1 MSRRSK
7 SNRVNRAACTK
18 SLTDRVLGGG
28 IDAPSY
34 NGLEVRQSMR
44 VQKYLKLIEM
54 LAVSRFEWHGLPDGI
69 DERYLELTL
78 FESGVVLF
86 HPNGEWKRFVVSG
99 GAVGGLNNYNN
110 PTRFDPMAPNYAPG
124 TMDSKHCVPIWDN
137 PLRCTMRDVVVD
149 YAMRLASCDKAI
161 DVNLDN
167 VSVPLIIRSKE
178 TQKLT
183 VENIMRAREQGA
195 PYVYTYDTM
204 DADGLFATFPNQT
217 PNLSKDLLEV
227 KNQIWNEMITYLGIQ
242 NSSTEKRERLVA
254 DEAEYAQERTNVY
267 RQSYL
272 KCRQQACDQINRLW
286 LERVGMHLS
295 VSWRDTG
302 QGAMLGTD
310 VTSPTME
317 VNYEH

>member
-1 MSRRSK
+1 MSRRTK
-7 SNRVNRAACTK
+7 SNRAARAQCTRNV
-18 SLTDRVLGGG
+18 TERVLGGG
-28 IDAPSY
+28 ITAPQY
-34 NGLEVRQSMR
+34 NSLEMRQSMR

-78 FESGVVLF
+78 FENGLALF
-86 HPNGEWKRFVVSG
+86 HPNREWKRFVVSG
-99 GAVGGLNNYNN
+99 GAIGGLNNYNN
-110 PTRFDPMAPNYAPG
+110 PTKFTPIAPQYHPG
-124 TMDSKHCVPIWDN
+124 TMDGKHCVPIWDN
-137 PLRCTMRDVVVD
+137 PLRATMRDIVAD
-149 YAMRLASCDKAI
+149 YAIRLANCDKAI

-167 VSVPLIIRSKE
+167 VAIPLIIRTKE

-183 VENIMRAREQGA
+183 VQQMMQAREQGA

-204 DADGLFATFPNQT
+204 DTDGMFATFPNQT

-227 KNQIWNEMITYLGIQ
+227 KNQIWNEMVTFLGIQ

-286 LERVGMHLS
+286 FDRVGMHLS
-295 VSWRDTG
+295 VTWRDTG
-302 QGAMLGTD
+302 QGAMLDTD
-310 VTSPTME
+310 VTPPDDGRE
-317 VNYEH
+317 L

>member
-1 MSRRSK
+1 
-7 SNRVNRAACTK
+7 
-18 SLTDRVLGGG
+18 
-28 IDAPSY
+28 
-34 NGLEVRQSMR
+34 
-44 VQKYLKLIEM
+44 
-54 LAVSRFEWHGLPDGI
+54 
-69 DERYLELTL
+69 
-78 FESGVVLF
+78 
-86 HPNGEWKRFVVSG
+86 
-99 GAVGGLNNYNN
+99 
-110 PTRFDPMAPNYAPG
+110 MAPNYAPG

-227 KNQIWNEMITYLGIQ
+227 KNQIWNEMVTYLGIQ

-254 DEAEYAQERTNVY
+254 DEAQYAQERTNVY

-286 LERVGMHLS
+286 LDRVGMHLS

-302 QGAMLGTD
+302 VGASLDTD
-310 VTSPTME
+310 LDDADME
-317 VNYEH
+317 V

>member
-7 SNRVNRAACTK
+7 QNRANRAVCTK

-78 FESGVVLF
+78 FESGLALF
-86 HPNGEWKRFVVSG
+86 HPNRQWKRFVVSG

-110 PTRFDPMAPNYAPG
+110 PTRFDPMAPNYSPG

-227 KNQIWNEMITYLGIQ
+227 KNQIWNEMVTYLGIQ

-254 DEAEYAQERTNVY
+254 DEAQYAQERTNVY

-286 LERVGMHLS
+286 LDRVGMHLS

-302 QGAMLGTD
+302 MGASLDTNLD
-310 VTSPTME
+310 DASME
-317 VNYEH
+317 V

>member
-7 SNRVNRAACTK
+7 SNRVNRTACTK

-54 LAVSRFEWHGLPDGI
+54 LAISRFEWHGLPDGI

-78 FESGVVLF
+78 FESGVALF
-86 HPNGEWKRFVVSG
+86 HPNRKWKRFVVSG

-110 PTRFDPMAPNYAPG
+110 PTRFDPMAPNYSPG

-137 PLRCTMRDVVVD
+137 PLRCTMRDVVMD

-204 DADGLFATFPNQT
+204 DADGLFTTFPNQT

-227 KNQIWNEMITYLGIQ
+227 KNQIWNEMVTYLGIQ

-286 LERVGMHLS
+286 FDRVGMHLS

-302 QGAMLGTD
+302 VGASLDTD
-310 VTSPTME
+310 LDNDDME
-317 VNYEH
+317 V

>member
-54 LAVSRFEWHGLPDGI
+54 LAISRFEWHGLPDGI

-78 FESGVVLF
+78 FESGVALF
-86 HPNGEWKRFVVSG
+86 HPNQKWKRFVVSG

-110 PTRFDPMAPNYAPG
+110 PTRFDPMAPNYSPG

-204 DADGLFATFPNQT
+204 DADGLFSTFPNQT

-227 KNQIWNEMITYLGIQ
+227 KNQIWNEMVTYLGIQ

-286 LERVGMHLS
+286 LDRVGMHLS

-302 QGAMLGTD
+302 VGASLD
-310 VTSPTME
+310 AHLDDSDME
-317 VNYEH
+317 V